1 MADFSIREVAFTGF
15 RVVRERPMVIV
26 IWAMILLI
34 VAVTAASLLVGLAGP
49 EFMRL
54 QALGAQASMDPRI
67 ARALLPRLAAPY
79 VLILPLGLVT
89 FALFLAAMNRAV
101 FEPDDDQFGYFRLG
115 GDELRQLGLVLVL
128 ALIVMAA
135 TAFCLVAAVVV
146 AMGLSAGA
154 PPNLRVSVRVFQ
166 FLELAV
172 LAFLAVR
179 LSLAPARTFAT
190 RRIDLLS
197 SWKMTRGRFWPLFAA
212 YGLALLLALVIWFLF
227 VLIILAAI
235 GIVSGENPLNLD
247 MRPNL
252 ASLGAYFTKASLAQ
266 IVLSAIGGALIWPV
280 LGTPAAA
287 VHQQLASAEAR

>member
-1 MADFSIREVAFTGF
+1 MTDFSIPEVAFTGF
-15 RVVRERPMVIV
+15 RVVRERPMVV
-26 IWAMILLI
+26 MIWAMILLI

-54 QALGAQASMDPRI
+54 QALAAQASIDPRM

-101 FEPDDDQFGYFRLG
+101 FEPEDDRFGYFRLG
-115 GDELRQLGLVLVL
+115 GDELRQLGLVLAL
-128 ALIVMAA
+128 ALIGVAA

-146 AMGLSAGA
+146 ATGLSAGG
-154 PPNLRVSVRVFQ
+154 PPNLRMSVRVFQ
-166 FLELAV
+166 VLELAV
-172 LAFLAVR
+172 LAFFAVR

-252 ASLGAYFTKASLAQ
+252 ASLGTYFTKASLTQ